1 MSNTS
6 KGTAYEI
13 FVQGL
18 YQTLHDAEGFEEVK
32 VAHNIELTGRSGC
45 AHQIDVYWEFKI
57 AGQIYRTAIE
67 CKAFDSSVP
76 IGRIRDFHGVL
87 NDVPGI
93 QGIFVS
99 LFGYQS
105 GAKKY
110 ADHYGIALKEARMP
124 TEDDWD
130 GRVENIHIRFFVITP
145 EIIAIRPDV
154 TAAYRATL
162 KPDEQVEAP
171 FGGTTHEAF
180 VVDGQDNYVAS
191 VEDIRQ
197 SLPAGTTPATGLEH
211 TVPFPGG
218 FLKSSNGLRIPLDSV
233 MVRYD
238 VNVEVEHADILGA
251 HVAKV
256 ILKDVKTGE
265 IYFINHSGEVRP
277 VSR

>member
-6 KGTAYEI
+6 KGTAYEK

-32 VAHNIELTGRSGC
+32 VEHNIELTGKSGC

-57 AGQIYRTAIE
+57 AGQTYRTAIE

-87 NDVPGI
+87 IDVPGL

-105 GAKKY
+105 GAKRY
-110 ADHYGIALKEARMP
+110 ADHYGITLKEARTP

-145 EIIAIRPDV
+145 EITAIRPDV
-154 TAAYRATL
+154 TSAYRATL

-180 VVDGQDNYVAS
+180 IVDGQDNYVAS

-197 SLPAGTTPATGLEH
+197 SLPASTTPAVGLEH

-233 MVRYD
+233 TVRYD

-251 HVAKV
+251 HVAKA
-256 ILKDVKTGE
+256 IMKDVKTGD
-265 IYFINHSGEVRP
+265 ITFFDRNGGVRP